1 MTYDVQTARDR
12 DGDPAEDRPDRV
24 DELLNADQLG
34 YGEGDPLAAHSYA
47 DYPDDAT
54 QLSAPKWR
62 DWVESLLS
70 HDRVNSYDDAVEEA
84 TPATDQITRRKW
96 REGIQNAASAAQL
109 DVGELFDYGD
119 DGEQDAT
126 EDALTALTESWPDD
140 AVRSDNPLVVAE
152 LYAKDGLST
161 AEIAGLFDCSEDHVR
176 GVLRQCGLLEATENG
191 KVDPRREK
199 DIRLGG
205 TTVSQLDNEERS
217 SSGGLVVSAS
227 DFGE

>member
-1 MTYDVQTARDR
+1 MTYDVTNARQR

-62 DWVESLLS
+62 SFVESLLS
-70 HDRVNSYDDAVEEA
+70 NAVVNSYDDAVAEV
-84 TPATDQITRRKW
+84 TPAADQITRKKW
-96 REGIQNAASAAQL
+96 REAIQNAARAAEL

-126 EDALTALTESWPDD
+126 EDALAALTESWPDD
-140 AVRSDNPLVVAE
+140 AVRSDNPLVVAD
-152 LYAKDGLST
+152 LYESGLST
-161 AEIAGLFDCSEDHVR
+161 AEIAGLFECSEDRVR
-176 GVLRQCGLLEATENG
+176 GVLRQCGLLEVTENERR
-191 KVDPRREK
+191 DPKREK

-205 TTVSQLDNEERS
+205 TTVSQLDNEEQS
-217 SSGGLVVSAS
+217 SSDGLTVDVSA
-227 DFGE
+227 FE